1 MKKVVAIF
9 INLYQGILNLDS
21 LTNLQDLEFYDS
33 LFPVL
38 KNFSDDGSYS
48 LYTLLNGAIEQPL
61 LDKMFKIM
69 ANQGINIEGAVN
81 SIDEVSSLNKELSL
95 SVGVNQ
101 ADDNLKFI
109 KLVKWEEIEEKL
121 LNKSNFIDRSVK
133 VQRNTS
139 ETKIKLALNLD
150 GSGKSKI
157 SSGLAFLD
165 HMLNQLSRH
174 GKIDL
179 DLFCDGDLEID
190 EHHTVED
197 IAITLG
203 DAFKEALGEKRGIRR
218 YGFALVPMDEVLAQV
233 AIDFSNRPH
242 FEWDVTLSRDT
253 VGSIPS
259 EMFKHFFKSFSDGSR
274 STLNMKVSGGNSHHQ
289 IEALF
294 KAFALAIREAVFK
307 YRDSDA
313 LPSTKGVL

>member
-9 INLYQGILNLDS
+9 INLYQGVLDLDNL
-21 LTNLQDLEFYDS
+21 TKLEELSFYDS
-33 LFPVL
+33 VFPVL
-38 KNFSDDGSYS
+38 KSFSDDGSYL
-48 LYTLLNGAIEQPL
+48 LYTLLNGSIEQSL
-61 LDKMFKIM
+61 LDKIFKIM
-69 ANQGINIEGAVN
+69 ANQGIKIEGAVK
-81 SIDEVSSLNKELSL
+81 SIDEVPSLNKELSL
-95 SVGVNQ
+95 SVGLNQ
-101 ADDNLKFI
+101 ADANLKFV
-109 KLVKWEEIEEKL
+109 KLTKWEEVEDKL
-121 LNKSNFIDRSVK
+121 LNKTTFIDRSVA
-133 VQRNTS
+133 VQRNTN

-150 GSGKSKI
+150 GSGKNDI
-157 SSGLAFLD
+157 SSGLPFLD

-174 GKIDL
+174 GKLNL
-179 DLFCDGDLEID
+179 DLFCDGDLDID

-203 DAFKEALGEKRGIRR
+203 DAFKESLGEKRGIKR
-218 YGFALVPMDEVLAQV
+218 YGFAFVPMDEVLAQV

-259 EMFKHFFKSFSDGSR
+259 EMFKHFFKSFSDSSR
-274 STLNMKVSGGNSHHQ
+274 STLNMRVSDGNSHHQ

-307 YRDSDA
+307 YKDSDA